1 MLDIFINYRD
11 LILVG
16 GYPDGPLGGLA
27 LTLFIAAAGLFF
39 SFPLAILIGI
49 ARTSNFKSLYLP
61 VTLFTSVVRGLPV
74 LMLVFWSYFAVPL
87 ISGHSISG
95 VKTLI
100 VALIIYEM
108 AFLGEVVRAG
118 IMSVPRGQIEAA
130 RTLGLSYSRTM
141 LEVILPQAL
150 FTMIPSILNQFINL
164 IKNTSLGYVI
174 GVAELTYSAYQ
185 INTLELTKPLQV
197 FGVLAIIYFVVC
209 FSLTQLVGKL
219 ERVIQRKRQIKVQ
232 ES

>member
-1 MLDIFINYRD
+1 MNDMLSIVENYRD

-27 LTLFIAAAGLFF
+27 LTLLIAAAGLICA
-39 SFPLAILIGI
+39 FPLAILIGI
-49 ARTSNFKSLYLP
+49 ARTSKHKIIYVP
-61 VTLFTSVVRGLPV
+61 VTLFSSVIRGLPV

-87 ISGHSISG
+87 ISGHAISG
-95 VKTLI
+95 VKTLT

-118 IMSVPRGQIEAA
+118 INAIPKGQTEAA
-130 RTLGLSYSRTM
+130 RTLGISYTRTM
-141 LEVILPQAL
+141 FEIILPQAL
-150 FTMIPSILNQFINL
+150 FNMIPSTLNQFINL

-197 FGVLAIIYFVVC
+197 FGVLAIIYFIIC

-219 ERVIQRKRQIKVQ
+219 ERVLKKKH
-232 ES
+232 